1 MSAPPVRPRRRNR
14 SIAPVAN
21 RPGSLFTPESTA
33 PATEVPIKNYQGPQE
48 NIELQ
53 KFAQLILYGISL
65 AAIWGGIIS
74 IAWDDTTTDQDFL
87 VLGFGGIISAIMA
100 IALVEWQRRRG
111 GNEVQSIHGYI
122 IGIGFF
128 FSALGVLYSTRLLIS
143 LAAESGIDFLVD
155 EARPWAEQDWQPAA
169 EAIYLQLA
177 ACILLALGQY
187 WYLRKLK
194 GEITFGLAVNTLT
207 PLAVV
212 MIGFG
217 PWLDW
222 SNQVVS
228 YELGISIISL
238 SALSMWL
245 ALRTN
250 NGIIFS
256 IVAVFSGLVPILY
269 EFAHSPEGIVGGE
282 GGALSLM
289 TFIILV
295 QGALAADD
303 RLRQDLMQWTS
314 IFLVGVVIYAI
325 WLVGY
330 EDLNLVLGPLR
341 AENLGSFEGVLNL
354 QVVLWLTVLI
364 AYFPATLKRRIPYMP
379 IGLAGSL
386 FLFTPESSVI
396 PWIIATAMLPYLVI
410 ISKVTRRWVADW
422 SVIAISAAFL
432 IQSYQNPI
440 ASEYDLF
447 EEVILLAILIIVEY
461 SRRNDR
467 LTDFAI
473 NTAVIGLFLSKAVLF
488 GTSWLIPWAVVFY
501 ILIVAYLQQDEAVK
515 SGEHGKFVTACL
527 GITVAMVLTV
537 ILSALERLEIPM
549 LDDYENVLDGF
560 NVSLAIVA
568 LAVYI
573 IMFKFRES
581 ELDLGY
587 LFKLTQAKSQ
597 SMVPVYD
604 MESQQW
610 INPFDGNSEDIEGY
624 GPLARSSLLGPLAL
638 IMISV
643 SFIDIESLLTDVHWI
658 GIIVLPIA
666 ILLREVL
673 MEDKNNSISRAIAV
687 WATFIIA
694 LPIAIKFLVND
705 YDTDELQIN
714 TLLFDLILL
723 SGPIIVSVLL
733 KRDDMDKAELNES
746 ADDLTLFGL
755 LALGL
760 LDASG
765 GLLFLSMYT
774 LVIYRSILHRR
785 VFLLCVAPFAIFLFV
800 DRFVAAGSHIAPLLD
815 ITVLGMM
822 MDEVN
827 VLGITIF
834 SSVVLSLSMMA
845 VIIKSVLDSKNIVDD
860 TLSQLPFTIPFI
872 WLTIGLFGMLP
883 DVAWL
888 PTAMIVLITIFA
900 WVSGRLESFP
910 LLVISMFA
918 ALAIGFHNDVS
929 DSGPVTD
936 GALWDVIS
944 LSAFYG
950 AVYSLIVNQMAR
962 TGILYRFINE
972 TLMPPVKYDNDI
984 SANYLVLHNNE
995 TSKGLFLE
1003 FSKWATI
1010 TGFLFS
1016 FTVVSGIGPILGA
1029 LYLTYCTIYD
1039 KYRYLFTALPVV
1051 HILTFVNFSI
1061 QNDYSEST
1069 FYQLAGII
1077 LIIEGLLLTYY
1088 SSKAEYG
1095 WKMFDWAEDEEDEF
1109 YTWLDNL
1116 GIVSMGYVV
1125 AGFGLAMQRIEVDEL
1140 AWGLMAIY
1148 LAGVGLQGF
1157 RESTEAPWRR
1167 GFGTFGTIISL
1178 FGLSMEFD
1186 ADQSIFRYITWM
1198 FTGIVAF
1205 GFGILYMNRL
1215 GEISNLYEFEP
1226 QPVASTTV
1234 EVEEEVTEEKELEL
1248 DIDQELDAIDL
1259 DSSE

>member
-1 MSAPPVRPRRRNR
+1 MSQAPIRPRRRNR
-14 SIAPVAN
+14 YIAPVTN
-21 RPGSLFTPESTA
+21 RPGSLLQPQTT
-33 PATEVPIKNYQGPQE
+33 TVPVEQPIQNYTGPQE

-65 AAIWGGIIS
+65 AAIWGGILS
-74 IAWDDTTTDQDFL
+74 IAWDDSTTDQDFA

-111 GNEVQSIHGYI
+111 GSDVQSIHGYI

-143 LAAESGIDFLVD
+143 IAAESGVDLLIDSN
-155 EARPWAEQDWQPAA
+155 RPWMEEDWQPAA
-169 EAIYLQLA
+169 EAIYLQLV
-177 ACILLALGQY
+177 ACILLALAQY

-194 GEITFGLAVNTLT
+194 GEITFGLAINTLT

-238 SALSMWL
+238 SALAMWL

-269 EFAHSPEGIVGGE
+269 EFAHSPEGIIGGE

-289 TFIILV
+289 TFIIFI
-295 QGALAADD
+295 QGGLAADD
-303 RLRQDLMQWTS
+303 RIRQDIMQWTS

-325 WLVGY
+325 WLVQY

-354 QVVLWLTVLI
+354 QVVLWITVLI

-386 FLFTPESSVI
+386 FLFTPEASVI

-422 SVIAISAAFL
+422 SVIAISGAFL
-432 IQSYQNPI
+432 IQSYANPI
-440 ASEYDLF
+440 ATEYDFF
-447 EEVILLAILIIVEY
+447 EELILLAILIIVEY
-461 SRRNDR
+461 SRRNNR
-467 LTDFAI
+467 LSEFAI
-473 NTAVIGLFLSKAVLF
+473 NLSVVGLFLSEAVLF

-501 ILIVAYLQQDEAVK
+501 ILITAYLQQQDAVS
-515 SGEHGKFVTACL
+515 SGQQSKFVTASL
-527 GITVAMVLTV
+527 WITLSMVLTV
-537 ILSALERLEIPM
+537 VLSAFERLEIPL

-568 LAVYI
+568 IIVYI
-573 IMFKFRES
+573 AMFKFRDS

-587 LFKLTQAKSQ
+587 LFKLTQAKGKG
-597 SMVPVYD
+597 MVPVFD
-604 MESQQW
+604 QDTQQW
-610 INPFDGNSEDIEGY
+610 INPFKDISSDIEGY

-643 SFIDIESLLTDVHWI
+643 SLIDIESLVLDVHWI
-658 GIIVLPIA
+658 GVIIIPIA

-673 MEDKNNSISRAIAV
+673 MEDKNSSVSRAIAV

-694 LPIAIKFLVND
+694 LPIALKFLLND
-705 YDTDELQIN
+705 YDTDKLQIN
-714 TLLFDLILL
+714 TLLFDIILL

-733 KRDDMDKAELNES
+733 KKDDMDKSELNET

-765 GLLFLSMYT
+765 GILFLSMYV
-774 LVIYRSILHRR
+774 LVIYRGLIHKR
-785 VFLLCVAPFAIFLFV
+785 VFVLCTAPFALIV
-800 DRFVAAGSHIAPLLD
+800 YGQRFISEGSHIADLLD
-815 ITVLGMM
+815 FTIAGMV
-822 MDEVN
+822 MDDVN
-827 VLGITIF
+827 DIGMIIF
-834 SSVVLSLSMMA
+834 SSTILSLSMLS
-845 VIIKSVLDSKNIVDD
+845 IIVKSVIDSRNVQDD
-860 TLSQLPFTIPFI
+860 TESQLPFTVPFI

-888 PTAMIVLITIFA
+888 PTAMIVIITIFA
-900 WVSGRLESFP
+900 WVSGRLESMP
-910 LLVISMFA
+910 LLIISMFA
-918 ALAIGFHNDVS
+918 ALAIGFNSNVAGGIDS
-929 DSGPVTD
+929 DIE
-936 GALWDVIS
+936 LWDVIS
-944 LSAFYG
+944 QSAFYG
-950 AVYSLIVNQMAR
+950 ALYALIISQMAR
-962 TGILYRFINE
+962 LGILYRYISEIQGQTNVGDYSQPSYLMLINTDE
-972 TLMPPVKYDNDI
+972 SKVMFQNFTKWVTI
-984 SANYLVLHNNE
+984 S
-995 TSKGLFLE
+995 
-1003 FSKWATI
+1003 
-1010 TGFLFS
+1010 GFLFS
-1016 FTVVSGIGPILGA
+1016 FTAVSGYGPIIGA
-1029 LYLTYCTIYD
+1029 AYLTYCTIYD
-1039 KYRYLFTALPVV
+1039 KYKYFFTFLPVV
-1051 HILTFVNFSI
+1051 HILAFINLTI
-1061 QNDYSEST
+1061 QNDHIIDENL
-1069 FYQLAGII
+1069 FFKLAGLI

-1088 SSKAEYG
+1088 SSKAELG
-1095 WKMFDWAEDEEDEF
+1095 WKMFNWDDEDEF
-1109 YTWLDNL
+1109 YSWLDNL
-1116 GIVSMGYVV
+1116 GIVAMGYVV
-1125 AGFGLAMQRIEVDEL
+1125 VGFLLAMEKFNPDSVL
-1140 AWGLMAIY
+1140 WSMLAIY
-1148 LAGVGLQGF
+1148 LGGIGLIGF

-1167 GFGTFGTIISL
+1167 GFGTFGSIISL
-1178 FGLSMEFD
+1178 FGLSMQFD
-1186 ADQSIFRYITWM
+1186 SDQSIFRYITWM
-1198 FTGIVAF
+1198 FIGIVAF

-1215 GEISNLYEFEP
+1215 GEISSLYDMDA
-1226 QPVASTTV
+1226 QAQGAILHDASET
-1234 EVEEEVTEEKELEL
+1234 KSDELEL
-1248 DIDQELDAIDL
+1248 DLDKELAEIEL

>member
-1 MSAPPVRPRRRNR
+1 MSQAPIRPRRRNR
-14 SIAPVAN
+14 YIAPVTN
-21 RPGSLFTPESTA
+21 RPGSLLQPQTT
-33 PATEVPIKNYQGPQE
+33 TVPVEQPIQNYTGPQE

-65 AAIWGGIIS
+65 AAIWGGILS
-74 IAWDDTTTDQDFL
+74 IAWDDSTTDQDFA

-111 GNEVQSIHGYI
+111 GSDVQSIHGYI

-143 LAAESGIDFLVD
+143 IAAESGVDLLIDSN
-155 EARPWAEQDWQPAA
+155 RPWMEEDWQPAA
-169 EAIYLQLA
+169 EAIYLQLV
-177 ACILLALGQY
+177 ACIVLALAQY

-194 GEITFGLAVNTLT
+194 GEITFGLAINTLT

-238 SALSMWL
+238 SALAMWL

-269 EFAHSPEGIVGGE
+269 EFAHSPEGIIGGE

-289 TFIILV
+289 TFIIFI
-295 QGALAADD
+295 QGGLAADD
-303 RLRQDLMQWTS
+303 RIRQDIMQWTS

-325 WLVGY
+325 WLVQY

-354 QVVLWLTVLI
+354 QVVLWITVLI

-386 FLFTPESSVI
+386 FLFTPEASVI

-422 SVIAISAAFL
+422 SVIAISGAFL
-432 IQSYQNPI
+432 IQSYANPI
-440 ASEYDLF
+440 ATEYDFF
-447 EEVILLAILIIVEY
+447 EELILLAILIIVEY
-461 SRRNDR
+461 SRRNNR
-467 LTDFAI
+467 LSEFAI
-473 NTAVIGLFLSKAVLF
+473 NLSVVGLFLSEAVLF

-501 ILIVAYLQQDEAVK
+501 ILITAYLQQQDAVS
-515 SGEHGKFVTACL
+515 SGQQSKFVTASL
-527 GITVAMVLTV
+527 WITLSMVLTV
-537 ILSALERLEIPM
+537 VLSAFERLEIPL

-568 LAVYI
+568 IIVYI
-573 IMFKFRES
+573 AMFKFRDS

-587 LFKLTQAKSQ
+587 LFKLTQAKGKG
-597 SMVPVYD
+597 MVPVFD
-604 MESQQW
+604 QDTQQW
-610 INPFDGNSEDIEGY
+610 INPFNDISSDIEGY

-643 SFIDIESLLTDVHWI
+643 SLIDIESLVLDVHWI
-658 GIIVLPIA
+658 GVIIIPIA

-673 MEDKNNSISRAIAV
+673 MEDKNSSVSRAIAV

-694 LPIAIKFLVND
+694 LPIALKFLLND
-705 YDTDELQIN
+705 YDTDKLQIN
-714 TLLFDLILL
+714 TLLFDIILL

-733 KRDDMDKAELNES
+733 KKDDMDKSELNET

-765 GLLFLSMYT
+765 GILFLSMYM
-774 LVIYRSILHRR
+774 LVIYRGLIHKR
-785 VFLLCVAPFAIFLFV
+785 VFVLCTAPFALIV
-800 DRFVAAGSHIAPLLD
+800 YGQRFISEGSHIADLLD
-815 ITVLGMM
+815 FTIAGMV
-822 MDEVN
+822 MDDVN
-827 VLGITIF
+827 DIGMIIF
-834 SSVVLSLSMMA
+834 SSTILSLSMLS
-845 VIIKSVLDSKNIVDD
+845 IIVKSVIDSRNVQDD
-860 TLSQLPFTIPFI
+860 TESQLPFTVPFI

-888 PTAMIVLITIFA
+888 PTAMIVIITIFA
-900 WVSGRLESFP
+900 WVSGRLESMP
-910 LLVISMFA
+910 LLIISMFA
-918 ALAIGFHNDVS
+918 ALAIGFNSNVAGGIDSDVE
-929 DSGPVTD
+929 
-936 GALWDVIS
+936 LWDVIS
-944 LSAFYG
+944 QSAFYG
-950 AVYSLIVNQMAR
+950 ALYALIISQMAR
-962 TGILYRFINE
+962 LGILYRYISEIQGQTNVGDYSQSSYLMLINTDE
-972 TLMPPVKYDNDI
+972 SKVMFQNFTKWVTI
-984 SANYLVLHNNE
+984 S
-995 TSKGLFLE
+995 
-1003 FSKWATI
+1003 
-1010 TGFLFS
+1010 GFLFS
-1016 FTVVSGIGPILGA
+1016 FTAVSGYGPIIGA
-1029 LYLTYCTIYD
+1029 AYLTYCTIYD
-1039 KYRYLFTALPVV
+1039 KYKYFFTFLPVV
-1051 HILTFVNFSI
+1051 HILAFINLTI
-1061 QNDYSEST
+1061 QNDHIIDENL
-1069 FYQLAGII
+1069 FFKLAGLI

-1088 SSKAEYG
+1088 SSKAELG
-1095 WKMFDWAEDEEDEF
+1095 WKMFNWDDEDEF
-1109 YTWLDNL
+1109 YSWLDNL
-1116 GIVSMGYVV
+1116 GIVAMGYVV
-1125 AGFGLAMQRIEVDEL
+1125 VGFLLAMEKFNPDSVL
-1140 AWGLMAIY
+1140 WSMLAIY
-1148 LAGVGLQGF
+1148 LGGIGLIGF

-1167 GFGTFGTIISL
+1167 GFGTFGSIISL
-1178 FGLSMEFD
+1178 FGLSMQFD

-1198 FTGIVAF
+1198 FIGIVAF

-1215 GEISNLYEFEP
+1215 GEISSLYDMDT
-1226 QPVASTTV
+1226 QAQGAILHDASET
-1234 EVEEEVTEEKELEL
+1234 KSDELEL
-1248 DIDQELDAIDL
+1248 DLDKELAEIEL

>member
-14 SIAPVAN
+14 SMVQVGN
-21 RPGSLFTPESTA
+21 RPGSLFTPESAA
-33 PATEVPIKNYQGPQE
+33 PATETPIVNYQGPQE

-65 AAIWGGIIS
+65 AAIWGGILS
-74 IAWDDTTTDQDFL
+74 IAWDDSTTDQDFL
-87 VLGFGGIISAIMA
+87 VLGFGGIISAVMA

-111 GNEVQSIHGYI
+111 GSEVQSIHGYI

-143 LAAESGIDFLVD
+143 IAAESGIDFLID
-155 EARPWAEQDWQPAA
+155 DARPWSEQDWQPAA
-169 EAIYLQLA
+169 EAIYLQLG
-177 ACILLALGQY
+177 ACVLLALGQY

-228 YELGISIISL
+228 YELGVSIISL

-269 EFAHSPEGIVGGE
+269 EFAHSPDGIVGGE

-330 EDLNLVLGPLR
+330 QDLNLVLGPLR

-386 FLFTPESSVI
+386 FLFTPESSII
-396 PWIIATAMLPYLVI
+396 PWIIATLMLPYLVI

-447 EEVILLAILIIVEY
+447 EEFVLLAILIVVEY

-473 NTAVIGLFLSKAVLF
+473 NTAVLGLFLSKAVLF

-501 ILIVAYLQQDEAVK
+501 ILIVAYLQQEDAVK
-515 SGEHGKFVTACL
+515 SGEHGKFVTASL
-527 GITVAMVLTV
+527 GIALAMVLTV

-549 LDDYENVLDGF
+549 LDDYENILDGF

-573 IMFKFRES
+573 VMFRFRDS

-587 LFKLTQAKSQ
+587 LFKVTQAKSQ
-597 SMVPVYD
+597 SLVPVYD

-610 INPFDGNSEDIEGY
+610 INPFTDKSEDIEGY

-658 GIIVLPIA
+658 GIIILPIA

-673 MEDKNNSISRAIAV
+673 MENKNNSISRAIAV
-687 WATFIIA
+687 WATVIIA
-694 LPIAIKFLVND
+694 LPIAIKFLLND
-705 YDTDELQIN
+705 YETDKLQIN
-714 TLLFDLILL
+714 TLLFDVILL

-733 KRDDMDKAELNES
+733 KRDDMDRAELNEA

-765 GLLFLSMYT
+765 GLLFLSMYI

-785 VFLLCVAPFAIFLFV
+785 VFVLCVAPFSIFLFV

-815 ITVLGMM
+815 ITILGMV

-834 SSVVLSLSMMA
+834 ASSVLSISMIA
-845 VIIKSVLDSKNIVDD
+845 IIIKSVLDSKNIIDD

-918 ALAIGFHNDVS
+918 ALAIGFHNDFS
-929 DSGPVTD
+929 DSGAVTD
-936 GALWDVIS
+936 GELWDVIS

-962 TGILYRFINE
+962 TGLLYRFINE
-972 TLMPPVKYDNDI
+972 SLTSEEDNLETT
-984 SANYLVLHNNE
+984 ANYLVLYNNE
-995 TSKGLFLE
+995 ESKGLFLD

-1016 FTVVSGIGPILGA
+1016 FTVVSGIGPVIGA

-1039 KYRYLFTALPVV
+1039 KYRYLFTAIPVV

-1061 QNDYSEST
+1061 QNDFSEST

-1077 LIIEGLLLTYY
+1077 LIIEGLLLTLY

-1095 WKMFDWAEDEEDEF
+1095 WKMFGWAEDEEDEF

-1125 AGFGLAMQRIEVDEL
+1125 AGFGLAMQKIDTDEL

-1148 LAGVGLQGF
+1148 LAGIGLQGF
-1157 RESTEAPWRR
+1157 RENTEAPWRR

-1215 GEISNLYEFEP
+1215 GEISTLYEIQP
-1226 QPVASTTV
+1226 QPVAATSV
-1234 EVEEEVTEEKELEL
+1234 EVEAIEEEQEEL
-1248 DIDQELDAIDL
+1248 DIDEELDAIDL

>member
-14 SIAPVAN
+14 SMVQVSD
-21 RPGSLFTPESTA
+21 RPGSLFTPESAA
-33 PATEVPIKNYQGPQE
+33 PATETPIVNYQGPQE

-65 AAIWGGIIS
+65 AAIWGGILS
-74 IAWDDTTTDQDFL
+74 IAWDDSTTDQDFL
-87 VLGFGGIISAIMA
+87 VLGFGGIISAVMA

-111 GNEVQSIHGYI
+111 GSEVQSIHGYI

-143 LAAESGIDFLVD
+143 IAAESGIDFLID
-155 EARPWAEQDWQPAA
+155 DARPWSEQDWQPAA
-169 EAIYLQLA
+169 EAIYLQLG

-228 YELGISIISL
+228 YELGVSIISL

-269 EFAHSPEGIVGGE
+269 EFAHSPDGIVGGE

-330 EDLNLVLGPLR
+330 QDLNLVLGPLR

-386 FLFTPESSVI
+386 FLFTPESSII
-396 PWIIATAMLPYLVI
+396 PWIIATLMLPYLVI

-447 EEVILLAILIIVEY
+447 EEFVLLAILIVVEY

-473 NTAVIGLFLSKAVLF
+473 NTAVLGLFLSKAVLF

-501 ILIVAYLQQDEAVK
+501 ILIVAYLQQEDAVK
-515 SGEHGKFVTACL
+515 SGEHGKFVTASL
-527 GITVAMVLTV
+527 GIALAMVLTV

-549 LDDYENVLDGF
+549 LDDYENILDGF

-573 IMFKFRES
+573 VMFRFRDS

-587 LFKLTQAKSQ
+587 LFKVTQAKSQ
-597 SMVPVYD
+597 SLVPVYD

-610 INPFDGNSEDIEGY
+610 INPFTDKSEDIEGY

-658 GIIVLPIA
+658 GIIILPIA

-673 MEDKNNSISRAIAV
+673 MENKNNSISRAIAV
-687 WATFIIA
+687 WATVIIA
-694 LPIAIKFLVND
+694 LPIAIKFLLND
-705 YDTDELQIN
+705 YETDKLQIN
-714 TLLFDLILL
+714 TLLFDVILL

-733 KRDDMDKAELNES
+733 KRDDMDRAELNEA

-765 GLLFLSMYT
+765 GLLFLSMYI

-785 VFLLCVAPFAIFLFV
+785 VFVLCVAPFSIFLFV

-815 ITVLGMM
+815 ITILGMV

-834 SSVVLSLSMMA
+834 ASSVLSISMMA
-845 VIIKSVLDSKNIVDD
+845 IIIKSVLDSKNIIDD

-918 ALAIGFHNDVS
+918 ALAIGFHNDFS
-929 DSGPVTD
+929 DSGAVND
-936 GALWDVIS
+936 GELWDVIS

-962 TGILYRFINE
+962 TGLLYRFINE
-972 TLMPPVKYDNDI
+972 SLTSEEDNLETT
-984 SANYLVLHNNE
+984 ANYLVLYNNE
-995 TSKGLFLE
+995 ESKGLFLD

-1016 FTVVSGIGPILGA
+1016 FTVVSGIGPVIGA

-1039 KYRYLFTALPVV
+1039 KYRYLFTAIPVV

-1061 QNDYSEST
+1061 QNDFSEST

-1077 LIIEGLLLTYY
+1077 LIIEGLLLTLY

-1095 WKMFDWAEDEEDEF
+1095 WKMFGWAEDEEDEF

-1125 AGFGLAMQRIEVDEL
+1125 AGFGLAMQKIDTDEL

-1148 LAGVGLQGF
+1148 LAGIGLQGF
-1157 RESTEAPWRR
+1157 RENTEAPWRR

-1215 GEISNLYEFEP
+1215 GEISTLYEIQP
-1226 QPVASTTV
+1226 QPVATTSV
-1234 EVEEEVTEEKELEL
+1234 EVEEIEEEQAEL
-1248 DIDQELDAIDL
+1248 DIDKELDAIDL

>member
-1 MSAPPVRPRRRNR
+1 MSQAPVRPRRRNR
-14 SIAPVAN
+14 YIAPVTD
-21 RPGSLFTPESTA
+21 RPGSLLQPQTT
-33 PATEVPIKNYQGPQE
+33 TVPVERPIQNYTGPQE

-65 AAIWGGIIS
+65 AAIWGGILS
-74 IAWDDTTTDQDFL
+74 IAWDDSTTDQDFA

-111 GNEVQSIHGYI
+111 GSDVQSIHGYI

-143 LAAESGIDFLVD
+143 LAAESGVDILIDSN
-155 EARPWAEQDWQPAA
+155 RPWMEENWQPAA
-169 EAIYLQLA
+169 EAIYLQLV
-177 ACILLALGQY
+177 ACILLALTQY

-194 GEITFGLAVNTLT
+194 GEITFGLAINTLT

-238 SALSMWL
+238 SALAMWL

-269 EFAHSPEGIVGGE
+269 EFAHSPDGIIGGE

-289 TFIILV
+289 TFIIFI
-295 QGALAADD
+295 QGGLAADD
-303 RLRQDLMQWTS
+303 RIRQDIMQWTS

-325 WLVGY
+325 WLVQY

-354 QVVLWLTVLI
+354 QVVLWITVLI

-386 FLFTPESSVI
+386 FLFTPEASVI

-422 SVIAISAAFL
+422 SVIAISGAFL
-432 IQSYQNPI
+432 IQSYANPI
-440 ASEYDLF
+440 ATEYDFF
-447 EEVILLAILIIVEY
+447 EELILLAILIIVEY
-461 SRRNDR
+461 SRRNNR
-467 LTDFAI
+467 LSEFAI
-473 NTAVIGLFLSKAVLF
+473 NLSVVGLFLSEAVLF

-501 ILIVAYLQQDEAVK
+501 ILITAYLQQQDAVS
-515 SGEHGKFVTACL
+515 SGQQSKFVTASL
-527 GITVAMVLTV
+527 WITLSMVLTV
-537 ILSALERLEIPM
+537 VLSAFERLEIPL

-568 LAVYI
+568 IIVYLA
-573 IMFKFRES
+573 MFKFRDS

-587 LFKLTQAKSQ
+587 LFKLTQAKGKG
-597 SMVPVYD
+597 MVPVFD
-604 MESQQW
+604 QDTQQW
-610 INPFDGNSEDIEGY
+610 INPFKDISSDIEGY

-643 SFIDIESLLTDVHWI
+643 SLIDIESLVLDVHWI
-658 GIIVLPIA
+658 GVIIIPIA

-673 MEDKNNSISRAIAV
+673 MEDKNSSVSRAIAV

-694 LPIAIKFLVND
+694 LPIAIKFLLND
-705 YDTDELQIN
+705 YDTDKLQIN
-714 TLLFDLILL
+714 TLLFDIILL

-733 KRDDMDKAELNES
+733 KKDDMDKSELNET

-765 GLLFLSMYT
+765 GILFLSMYI
-774 LVIYRSILHRR
+774 LVIYRGLIHKR
-785 VFLLCVAPFAIFLFV
+785 VFVLCTAPFALV
-800 DRFVAAGSHIAPLLD
+800 VYGQRFISEGSHIADLLD
-815 ITVLGMM
+815 FTIAGMVM
-822 MDEVN
+822 NDVN
-827 VLGITIF
+827 DIGMIIF
-834 SSVVLSLSMMA
+834 SSTILSLSMLS
-845 VIIKSVLDSKNIVDD
+845 IIVKSVIDSRNVQDD
-860 TLSQLPFTIPFI
+860 TESQLPFTVPFI

-888 PTAMIVLITIFA
+888 PTAMIVIITIFA
-900 WVSGRLESFP
+900 WVSGRLESMP
-910 LLVISMFA
+910 LLIISMFA
-918 ALAIGFHNDVS
+918 ALAIGFNSNVAGGIDSDVE
-929 DSGPVTD
+929 
-936 GALWDVIS
+936 LWDVIS
-944 LSAFYG
+944 QSAFYG
-950 AVYSLIVNQMAR
+950 ALYALIISQMAR
-962 TGILYRFINE
+962 LGILYRYITEIQGQTNVGDYSKS
-972 TLMPPVKYDNDI
+972 TYLMLIDTDESKAMFQNFTKWVTI
-984 SANYLVLHNNE
+984 S
-995 TSKGLFLE
+995 
-1003 FSKWATI
+1003 
-1010 TGFLFS
+1010 GFLFS
-1016 FTVVSGIGPILGA
+1016 FTAVSGYGPIIGA
-1029 LYLTYCTIYD
+1029 AYLTYCTVYD
-1039 KYRYLFTALPVV
+1039 RYKYFFTFLPVV
-1051 HILTFVNFSI
+1051 HILAFINLTI
-1061 QNDYSEST
+1061 QNDHIIDENL
-1069 FYQLAGII
+1069 FFKLAGLI

-1088 SSKAEYG
+1088 SSKAELG
-1095 WKMFDWAEDEEDEF
+1095 WKMFDWDDEDEF
-1109 YTWLDNL
+1109 YSWLDNL
-1116 GIVSMGYVV
+1116 GIVAMGYVV
-1125 AGFGLAMQRIEVDEL
+1125 IGFLLAMEKFNPDSVL
-1140 AWGLMAIY
+1140 WSMLAIY
-1148 LAGVGLQGF
+1148 LGGIGLIGF

-1167 GFGTFGTIISL
+1167 GFGTFGSIISL
-1178 FGLSMEFD
+1178 FGLSMQFD

-1198 FTGIVAF
+1198 FIGIVAF

-1215 GEISNLYEFEP
+1215 GEISSLYDMDAQAQGAMLHDASETKSEEP
-1226 QPVASTTV
+1226 
-1234 EVEEEVTEEKELEL
+1234 ELDLDKELSE
-1248 DIDQELDAIDL
+1248 IEF

>member
-1 MSAPPVRPRRRNR
+1 MSQAPIRPRRRNR
-14 SIAPVAN
+14 YIAPVTN
-21 RPGSLFTPESTA
+21 RPGSLLQPQTT
-33 PATEVPIKNYQGPQE
+33 TVPVEQPIQNYTGPQE

-65 AAIWGGIIS
+65 AAIWGGILS
-74 IAWDDTTTDQDFL
+74 IAWDDSTTDQDFA

-111 GNEVQSIHGYI
+111 GSDVQSIHGYI

-143 LAAESGIDFLVD
+143 IAAESGVDLLIDSN
-155 EARPWAEQDWQPAA
+155 RPWMEEDWQPAA
-169 EAIYLQLA
+169 EAIYLQLV
-177 ACILLALGQY
+177 ACILLALAQY

-194 GEITFGLAVNTLT
+194 GEITFGLAINTLT

-238 SALSMWL
+238 SALAMWL

-269 EFAHSPEGIVGGE
+269 EFAHSPEGIIGGE

-289 TFIILV
+289 TFIIFI
-295 QGALAADD
+295 QGGLAADD
-303 RLRQDLMQWTS
+303 RIRQDIMQWTS

-325 WLVGY
+325 WLVQY

-354 QVVLWLTVLI
+354 QVVLWITVLI

-386 FLFTPESSVI
+386 FLFTPEASVI

-422 SVIAISAAFL
+422 SVIAISGAFL
-432 IQSYQNPI
+432 IQSYANPI
-440 ASEYDLF
+440 ATEYDFF
-447 EEVILLAILIIVEY
+447 EELILLAILIIVEY
-461 SRRNDR
+461 SRRNNR
-467 LTDFAI
+467 LSEFAI
-473 NTAVIGLFLSKAVLF
+473 NLSVVGLFLSEAVLF

-501 ILIVAYLQQDEAVK
+501 ILITAYLQQQDAVS
-515 SGEHGKFVTACL
+515 SGQQSKFVTASL
-527 GITVAMVLTV
+527 WITLSMVLTV
-537 ILSALERLEIPM
+537 VLSAFERLEIPL

-568 LAVYI
+568 IIVYI
-573 IMFKFRES
+573 AMFKFRDS

-587 LFKLTQAKSQ
+587 LFKLTQAKGKG
-597 SMVPVYD
+597 MVPVFD
-604 MESQQW
+604 QDTQQW
-610 INPFDGNSEDIEGY
+610 INPFNDISSDIEGY

-643 SFIDIESLLTDVHWI
+643 SLIDIESLVLDVHWI
-658 GIIVLPIA
+658 GVIIIPIA

-673 MEDKNNSISRAIAV
+673 MEDKNSSVSRAIAV

-694 LPIAIKFLVND
+694 LPIALKFLLND
-705 YDTDELQIN
+705 YDTDKLQIN
-714 TLLFDLILL
+714 TLLFDIILL

-733 KRDDMDKAELNES
+733 KKDDMDKSELNET

-765 GLLFLSMYT
+765 GILFLSMYM
-774 LVIYRSILHRR
+774 LVIYRGLIHKR
-785 VFLLCVAPFAIFLFV
+785 VFVLCTAPFALIV
-800 DRFVAAGSHIAPLLD
+800 YGQRFISEGSHIADLLD
-815 ITVLGMM
+815 FTIAGMV
-822 MDEVN
+822 MDDVN
-827 VLGITIF
+827 DIGMIIF
-834 SSVVLSLSMMA
+834 SSTILSLSMLS
-845 VIIKSVLDSKNIVDD
+845 IIVKSVIDSRNVQDD
-860 TLSQLPFTIPFI
+860 TESQLPFTVPFI

-888 PTAMIVLITIFA
+888 PTAMIVIITIFA
-900 WVSGRLESFP
+900 WVSGRLESMP
-910 LLVISMFA
+910 LLIISMFA
-918 ALAIGFHNDVS
+918 ALAIGFNSNVAGGIDSDVE
-929 DSGPVTD
+929 
-936 GALWDVIS
+936 LWDVIS
-944 LSAFYG
+944 QSAFYG
-950 AVYSLIVNQMAR
+950 ALYALIISQMAR
-962 TGILYRFINE
+962 LGILYRYISEIQGQTNVGDYSQSSYLMLINTDE
-972 TLMPPVKYDNDI
+972 SKVMFQNFTKWVTI
-984 SANYLVLHNNE
+984 S
-995 TSKGLFLE
+995 
-1003 FSKWATI
+1003 
-1010 TGFLFS
+1010 GFLFS
-1016 FTVVSGIGPILGA
+1016 FTAVSGYGPIIGA
-1029 LYLTYCTIYD
+1029 AYLTYCTIYD
-1039 KYRYLFTALPVV
+1039 KYKYFFTFLPVV
-1051 HILTFVNFSI
+1051 HILAFINLTI
-1061 QNDYSEST
+1061 QNDHIIDENL
-1069 FYQLAGII
+1069 FFKLAGLI

-1088 SSKAEYG
+1088 SSKAELG
-1095 WKMFDWAEDEEDEF
+1095 WKMFNWDDEDEF
-1109 YTWLDNL
+1109 YSWLDNL
-1116 GIVSMGYVV
+1116 GIVAMGYVV
-1125 AGFGLAMQRIEVDEL
+1125 VGFLLAMEKFNPDSVL
-1140 AWGLMAIY
+1140 WSMLAIY
-1148 LAGVGLQGF
+1148 LGGIGLIGF

-1167 GFGTFGTIISL
+1167 GFGTFGSIISL
-1178 FGLSMEFD
+1178 FGLSMQFD

-1198 FTGIVAF
+1198 FIGIVAF

-1215 GEISNLYEFEP
+1215 GEISSLYDMDT
-1226 QPVASTTV
+1226 QAQGAIIHDASET
-1234 EVEEEVTEEKELEL
+1234 KSDELEL
-1248 DIDQELDAIDL
+1248 DLDKELAEIEL

>member
-14 SIAPVAN
+14 SMVQVAD
-21 RPGSLFTPESTA
+21 RPGSLFTPESAA
-33 PATEVPIKNYQGPQE
+33 PATETPIVNYQGPQE

-65 AAIWGGIIS
+65 AAIWGGILS
-74 IAWDDTTTDQDFL
+74 IAWDDSTTDQDFL
-87 VLGFGGIISAIMA
+87 VLGFGGIISAVMA

-111 GNEVQSIHGYI
+111 GSEVQSIHGYI

-143 LAAESGIDFLVD
+143 IAAESGIDFLID
-155 EARPWAEQDWQPAA
+155 DARPWSEQDWQPAA
-169 EAIYLQLA
+169 EAIYLQLG

-228 YELGISIISL
+228 YELGVSIISL

-269 EFAHSPEGIVGGE
+269 EFAHSPDGIVGGE

-330 EDLNLVLGPLR
+330 QDLNLVLGPLR

-386 FLFTPESSVI
+386 FLFTPESSII
-396 PWIIATAMLPYLVI
+396 PWIIATLMLPYLVI

-447 EEVILLAILIIVEY
+447 EEFVLLAILIVVEY

-473 NTAVIGLFLSKAVLF
+473 NTAVLGLFLSKAVLF

-501 ILIVAYLQQDEAVK
+501 ILIVAYLQQEDAVK
-515 SGEHGKFVTACL
+515 SGEHGKFVTASL
-527 GITVAMVLTV
+527 GIALAMVLTV

-549 LDDYENVLDGF
+549 LDDYENILDGF

-573 IMFKFRES
+573 VMFRFRDS

-587 LFKLTQAKSQ
+587 LFKVTQAKSQ
-597 SMVPVYD
+597 SLVPVYD

-610 INPFDGNSEDIEGY
+610 INPFTDKSEDIEGY

-658 GIIVLPIA
+658 GIIILPIA

-673 MEDKNNSISRAIAV
+673 MENKNNSISRAIAV
-687 WATFIIA
+687 WATVIIA
-694 LPIAIKFLVND
+694 LPIAIKFLLND
-705 YDTDELQIN
+705 YETDKLQIN
-714 TLLFDLILL
+714 TLLFDVILL

-733 KRDDMDKAELNES
+733 KRDDMDRAELNEA

-765 GLLFLSMYT
+765 GLLFLSMYI

-785 VFLLCVAPFAIFLFV
+785 VFVLCVAPFSIFLFV

-815 ITVLGMM
+815 ITILGMV

-834 SSVVLSLSMMA
+834 ASSVLSISMMA
-845 VIIKSVLDSKNIVDD
+845 IIIKSVLDSKNIIDD

-918 ALAIGFHNDVS
+918 ALAIGFHNDFS
-929 DSGPVTD
+929 DSGAVND
-936 GALWDVIS
+936 GELWDVIS

-962 TGILYRFINE
+962 TGLLYRFINE
-972 TLMPPVKYDNDI
+972 SLTSEEDNLETT
-984 SANYLVLHNNE
+984 ANYLVLYNNE
-995 TSKGLFLE
+995 ESKGLFLD

-1016 FTVVSGIGPILGA
+1016 FTVVSGIGPVIGA

-1039 KYRYLFTALPVV
+1039 KYRYLFTAIPVV

-1061 QNDYSEST
+1061 QNDFSEST

-1077 LIIEGLLLTYY
+1077 LIIEGLLLTLY

-1095 WKMFDWAEDEEDEF
+1095 WKMFGWAEDEEDEF

-1125 AGFGLAMQRIEVDEL
+1125 AGFGLAMQKIDTDEL

-1148 LAGVGLQGF
+1148 LAGIGLQGF
-1157 RESTEAPWRR
+1157 RENTEAPWRR

-1215 GEISNLYEFEP
+1215 GEISTLYEIQP
-1226 QPVASTTV
+1226 QPVATTSV
-1234 EVEEEVTEEKELEL
+1234 EVEEIEEEQAEL
-1248 DIDQELDAIDL
+1248 DIDKELDAIDL

>member
-14 SIAPVAN
+14 SMVQVAD
-21 RPGSLFTPESTA
+21 RPGSLFTPENAA
-33 PATEVPIKNYQGPQE
+33 PATETPIVNFQGLQE
-48 NIELQ
+48 NVELQ

-65 AAIWGGIIS
+65 AAIWGGILS
-74 IAWDDTTTDQDFL
+74 IAWDDSTTDQDFL
-87 VLGFGGIISAIMA
+87 VLGFGGIISAVMA

-111 GNEVQSIHGYI
+111 GSEVQSIHGYI

-143 LAAESGIDFLVD
+143 LAAEGGIDFLID
-155 EARPWAEQDWQPAA
+155 DTRPWAEQDWQPAA
-169 EAIYLQLA
+169 AAIYLQLG

-228 YELGISIISL
+228 YELGVSIISL

-269 EFAHSPEGIVGGE
+269 EFAHSPDGIVGGE

-314 IFLVGVVIYAI
+314 VFLVGVVIYAI

-330 EDLNLVLGPLR
+330 QDLNLVLGPLR

-386 FLFTPESSVI
+386 FLFTPESSII
-396 PWIIATAMLPYLVI
+396 PWIIATLMLPYLVI

-447 EEVILLAILIIVEY
+447 EELVLLAILIVVEY

-473 NTAVIGLFLSKAVLF
+473 NTAVLGLFLSKAVLF

-501 ILIVAYLQQDEAVK
+501 ILIVAYLQQEDAVK
-515 SGEHGKFVTACL
+515 SGEHGKFVTASL
-527 GITVAMVLTV
+527 GIALAMVLTV
-537 ILSALERLEIPM
+537 VLSALERLEIPM
-549 LDDYENVLDGF
+549 LDDYENILDGF

-573 IMFKFRES
+573 VMFRFRDS

-587 LFKLTQAKSQ
+587 LFKVTQAKSQ
-597 SMVPVYD
+597 SLVPVYD

-610 INPFDGNSEDIEGY
+610 INPFTDKSEDIEGY

-643 SFIDIESLLTDVHWI
+643 SFIDIESLLTDVHWV
-658 GIIVLPIA
+658 GIIILPIA
-666 ILLREVL
+666 ILLREIL
-673 MEDKNNSISRAIAV
+673 MENKNNSISRAIAV
-687 WATFIIA
+687 WATVIIA
-694 LPIAIKFLVND
+694 LPIAIKFLLND
-705 YDTDELQIN
+705 YDTDKLQIN
-714 TLLFDLILL
+714 TLLFDVILL

-733 KRDDMDKAELNES
+733 KRDDMDREELNES

-765 GLLFLSMYT
+765 GLLFLSMYI
-774 LVIYRSILHRR
+774 LVIYRSMLHRR
-785 VFLLCVAPFAIFLFV
+785 VFVLCVAPFAIFLFV

-815 ITVLGMM
+815 ITILGMV

-834 SSVVLSLSMMA
+834 ASSVLSISMMA
-845 VIIKSVLDSKNIVDD
+845 IIIKSVLDSKNIIDD

-918 ALAIGFHNDVS
+918 ALAIGFHNDFS
-929 DSGPVTD
+929 DTGAVTD
-936 GALWDVIS
+936 GELWDVIS

-962 TGILYRFINE
+962 TGLLYRFINE
-972 TLMPPVKYDNDI
+972 TLTSEEDNSDTV
-984 SANYLVLHNNE
+984 ANYLVLYNNE
-995 TSKGLFLE
+995 ESKGLFLD
-1003 FSKWATI
+1003 FTKWATI

-1016 FTVVSGIGPILGA
+1016 FTVVSGIGPVIGA

-1039 KYRYLFTALPVV
+1039 KYRYLFTAIPVV

-1077 LIIEGLLLTYY
+1077 LIIEGLLLTLY

-1095 WKMFDWAEDEEDEF
+1095 WKMFGWAEDEEDEF

-1125 AGFGLAMQRIEVDEL
+1125 AGFGLAMQKIDTDEL

-1148 LAGVGLQGF
+1148 LAGIGLQGF
-1157 RESTEAPWRR
+1157 RENTEAPWRR

-1215 GEISNLYEFEP
+1215 GEISTLYEIQP
-1226 QPVASTTV
+1226 QPVAATSV
-1234 EVEEEVTEEKELEL
+1234 EVEEIEEEQAEL
-1248 DIDQELDAIDL
+1248 DIDKELDAIDL

>member
-1 MSAPPVRPRRRNR
+1 MSQAPVRPRRRNR
-14 SIAPVAN
+14 YIAPVTN
-21 RPGSLFTPESTA
+21 RPGSLLQPQTT
-33 PATEVPIKNYQGPQE
+33 TVPVEQPMQNYTGPQE

-65 AAIWGGIIS
+65 AAIWGGILS
-74 IAWDDTTTDQDFL
+74 IAWDDSTTDQDFA

-111 GNEVQSIHGYI
+111 GSDVQSIHGYI

-143 LAAESGIDFLVD
+143 IAAESGVDLLIDSN
-155 EARPWAEQDWQPAA
+155 RPWMEEDWQPAA
-169 EAIYLQLA
+169 EAIYLQLV
-177 ACILLALGQY
+177 ACILLALAQY

-194 GEITFGLAVNTLT
+194 GEITFGLAINTLT

-238 SALSMWL
+238 SALAMWL

-269 EFAHSPEGIVGGE
+269 EFAHSPEGIIGGE

-289 TFIILV
+289 TFIIFI
-295 QGALAADD
+295 QGGLAADD
-303 RLRQDLMQWTS
+303 RIRQDIMQWTS

-325 WLVGY
+325 WLVQY

-354 QVVLWLTVLI
+354 QVVLWITVLI

-386 FLFTPESSVI
+386 FLFTPEASVI

-422 SVIAISAAFL
+422 SVIAISGAFL
-432 IQSYQNPI
+432 IQSYANPI
-440 ASEYDLF
+440 ATEYDFF
-447 EEVILLAILIIVEY
+447 EELILLAILIIVEY
-461 SRRNDR
+461 SRRNNR
-467 LTDFAI
+467 LSEFAI
-473 NTAVIGLFLSKAVLF
+473 NLSVVGLFLSEAVLF

-501 ILIVAYLQQDEAVK
+501 ILITAYLQQQDAVS
-515 SGEHGKFVTACL
+515 SGQQSKFVTASL
-527 GITVAMVLTV
+527 WITLSMVLTV
-537 ILSALERLEIPM
+537 VLSAFERLEIPL

-568 LAVYI
+568 IIVYLA
-573 IMFKFRES
+573 MFKFRDS

-587 LFKLTQAKSQ
+587 LFKLTQAKGKG
-597 SMVPVYD
+597 MVPVFD
-604 MESQQW
+604 QDTQQW
-610 INPFDGNSEDIEGY
+610 INPFKDISSDIEGY

-643 SFIDIESLLTDVHWI
+643 SLIDIESLVLDVHWI
-658 GIIVLPIA
+658 GVIIIPIA

-673 MEDKNNSISRAIAV
+673 MEDKNSSVSRAIAV

-694 LPIAIKFLVND
+694 LPIALKFLLND
-705 YDTDELQIN
+705 YDTDKLQIN
-714 TLLFDLILL
+714 TLLFDIILL

-733 KRDDMDKAELNES
+733 KKDDMDKSELNET

-765 GLLFLSMYT
+765 GILFLSMYM
-774 LVIYRSILHRR
+774 LVIYRGLIHKR
-785 VFLLCVAPFAIFLFV
+785 VFVLCTAPFALIV
-800 DRFVAAGSHIAPLLD
+800 YGQRFIAEGSHIADLLD
-815 ITVLGMM
+815 FTIAGMV
-822 MDEVN
+822 MDDVN
-827 VLGITIF
+827 DIGMIIF
-834 SSVVLSLSMMA
+834 SSTILSLSMLS
-845 VIIKSVLDSKNIVDD
+845 IIVKSVIDSRNVQDD
-860 TLSQLPFTIPFI
+860 TESQLPFTVPFI

-888 PTAMIVLITIFA
+888 PTAMIVIITIFA
-900 WVSGRLESFP
+900 WVSGRLESMP
-910 LLVISMFA
+910 LLIISMFA
-918 ALAIGFHNDVS
+918 ALAIGFNSNVAGGVDSDVE
-929 DSGPVTD
+929 
-936 GALWDVIS
+936 LWDVIS
-944 LSAFYG
+944 QSALYG
-950 AVYSLIVNQMAR
+950 ALFALIISQMAR
-962 TGILYRFINE
+962 LGILYRYISEIQGQTNVGDYSKSTYLMLINTDE
-972 TLMPPVKYDNDI
+972 SKVMFQNFTKWVTI
-984 SANYLVLHNNE
+984 S
-995 TSKGLFLE
+995 
-1003 FSKWATI
+1003 
-1010 TGFLFS
+1010 GFLFS
-1016 FTVVSGIGPILGA
+1016 FTAVSGYGPIIGA
-1029 LYLTYCTIYD
+1029 AYLTYCTIYD
-1039 KYRYLFTALPVV
+1039 KYKYFFTFLPVV
-1051 HILTFVNFSI
+1051 HILAFINLTI
-1061 QNDYSEST
+1061 QNDHIIDENL
-1069 FYQLAGII
+1069 FFKLAGLI

-1088 SSKAEYG
+1088 SSKAELG
-1095 WKMFDWAEDEEDEF
+1095 WKMFNWDDEDEF
-1109 YTWLDNL
+1109 YSWLDNL
-1116 GIVSMGYVV
+1116 GIVAMGYVV
-1125 AGFGLAMQRIEVDEL
+1125 IGFLLSMEKFNPDSVL
-1140 AWGLMAIY
+1140 WSMLAIY
-1148 LAGVGLQGF
+1148 LGGIGLIGF

-1167 GFGTFGTIISL
+1167 GFGTFGSIISL
-1178 FGLSMEFD
+1178 FGLSMQFD
-1186 ADQSIFRYITWM
+1186 SDQSIFRYITWM
-1198 FTGIVAF
+1198 FIGIVAF

-1215 GEISNLYEFEP
+1215 GEISSLYDMDA
-1226 QPVASTTV
+1226 QAQGAILHDASET
-1234 EVEEEVTEEKELEL
+1234 KSDELEL
-1248 DIDQELDAIDL
+1248 DLDKELAEIEL

>member
-14 SIAPVAN
+14 SMVQVAD
-21 RPGSLFTPESTA
+21 RPGSLFTPESAA
-33 PATEVPIKNYQGPQE
+33 PATETPIVNYQGPQE

-65 AAIWGGIIS
+65 AAIWGGILS
-74 IAWDDTTTDQDFL
+74 IAWDDSTTDQDFL
-87 VLGFGGIISAIMA
+87 VLGFGGIISAVMA

-111 GNEVQSIHGYI
+111 GSEVQSIHGYI

-143 LAAESGIDFLVD
+143 LAAESGIDFLID
-155 EARPWAEQDWQPAA
+155 DARPWSEQDWQPAA
-169 EAIYLQLA
+169 EAIYLQLG

-228 YELGISIISL
+228 YELGVSIISL

-269 EFAHSPEGIVGGE
+269 EFAHSPDGIVGGE

-330 EDLNLVLGPLR
+330 QDLNLVLGPLR

-386 FLFTPESSVI
+386 FLFTPESSII
-396 PWIIATAMLPYLVI
+396 PWIIATLMLPYLVI

-440 ASEYDLF
+440 ASEYDFF
-447 EEVILLAILIIVEY
+447 EELVLLAILIVVEY

-473 NTAVIGLFLSKAVLF
+473 NTAVLGLFLSKAVLF

-501 ILIVAYLQQDEAVK
+501 ILIVAYLQQEDAVK
-515 SGEHGKFVTACL
+515 SGEHGKFVTASL
-527 GITVAMVLTV
+527 GIALAMVLTV

-549 LDDYENVLDGF
+549 LDDYENILDGF

-573 IMFKFRES
+573 VMFRFRDS

-587 LFKLTQAKSQ
+587 LFKVTQAKSQ
-597 SMVPVYD
+597 SLVPVYD

-610 INPFDGNSEDIEGY
+610 INPFTDKSEDIEGY

-643 SFIDIESLLTDVHWI
+643 SFIDIESLLIDVHWI
-658 GIIVLPIA
+658 AIIILPIA

-673 MEDKNNSISRAIAV
+673 MESKNNSISRAIAV
-687 WATFIIA
+687 WATVIIA
-694 LPIAIKFLVND
+694 LPISIKFLLND

-714 TLLFDLILL
+714 TLLFDLVLL

-733 KRDDMDKAELNES
+733 RRDDMDRAELNES

-765 GLLFLSMYT
+765 GLLFLSMYI
-774 LVIYRSILHRR
+774 LVIYRSMLHRR
-785 VFLLCVAPFAIFLFV
+785 VFVLCVAPFSIFLFM
-800 DRFVAAGSHIAPLLD
+800 DRFVAAGSHFAPLLD
-815 ITVLGMM
+815 ITVLGMGM
-822 MDEVN
+822 EEVN

-834 SSVVLSLSMMA
+834 ASSVLSISMMA
-845 VIIKSVLDSKNIVDD
+845 VIIKSVLDSKNIIDD

-918 ALAIGFHNDVS
+918 ALAIGFHNDFS
-929 DSGPVTD
+929 DSGAVND
-936 GALWDVIS
+936 AELWDVIS

-950 AVYSLIVNQMAR
+950 AVYSLVVNQMAR
-962 TGILYRFINE
+962 TGLLYRFINE
-972 TLMPPVKYDNDI
+972 SLSSKEDDLDTT
-984 SANYLVLHNNE
+984 ANYLVLYNNE
-995 TSKGLFLE
+995 ESKGLFLD
-1003 FSKWATI
+1003 FTKWATI

-1016 FTVVSGIGPILGA
+1016 FTVVSGIGPVIGA

-1039 KYRYLFTALPVV
+1039 KYRYLFTAIPVV

-1061 QNDYSEST
+1061 QNDFSEST

-1077 LIIEGLLLTYY
+1077 LIIEGLLLTLY

-1095 WKMFDWAEDEEDEF
+1095 WKMFGWAEDEEDEF

-1125 AGFGLAMQRIEVDEL
+1125 AGFGLAMQKIDTDEL

-1157 RESTEAPWRR
+1157 RENTEAPWRR

-1186 ADQSIFRYITWM
+1186 ADESIFRYITWM

-1215 GEISNLYEFEP
+1215 GEISTLYEIQPE
-1226 QPVASTTV
+1226 PVAATSV
-1234 EVEEEVTEEKELEL
+1234 EVQETEEEQAEL
-1248 DIDQELDAIDL
+1248 DIDKELDAIDL

>member
-14 SIAPVAN
+14 SMVQVTN
-21 RPGSLFTPESTA
+21 RPGSLFTPENAA
-33 PATEVPIKNYQGPQE
+33 PATETPIVNYQGPQE
-48 NIELQ
+48 NVELQ

-65 AAIWGGIIS
+65 AAIWGGILS
-74 IAWDDTTTDQDFL
+74 IAWDDSTTDQDFL
-87 VLGFGGIISAIMA
+87 VLGFGGIISAVMA

-111 GNEVQSIHGYI
+111 GSEVQSIHGYI

-143 LAAESGIDFLVD
+143 IAAENGLEFLIDD
-155 EARPWAEQDWQPAA
+155 ARPWAEQDWQPAA
-169 EAIYLQLA
+169 EAIYLQLV
-177 ACILLALGQY
+177 ACVLLALGQY

-238 SALSMWL
+238 SALAMWL

-289 TFIILV
+289 TFIILI

-354 QVVLWLTVLI
+354 QVILWLTVLI

-422 SVIAISAAFL
+422 SVIAISGAFL
-432 IQSYQNPI
+432 IQSYHNPI

-447 EEVILLAILIIVEY
+447 EELILLAILIIVEY
-461 SRRNDR
+461 SRRNDK

-473 NTAVIGLFLSKAVLF
+473 NTAVLGLFLSKAVLF

-501 ILIVAYLQQDEAVK
+501 ILIVAYLQQEDAVK
-515 SGEHGKFVTACL
+515 SGEQGKFVTASL
-527 GITVAMVLTV
+527 GITLAMALTV
-537 ILSALERLEIPM
+537 ILSMLERLEIPM
-549 LDDYENVLDGF
+549 LDNYENVLDGF

-568 LAVYI
+568 ISVYI

-587 LFKLTQAKSQ
+587 LFNLTQAKSQ
-597 SMVPVYD
+597 SLVPVYD
-604 MESQQW
+604 MESKQW
-610 INPFDGNSEDIEGY
+610 INPFTETSEDIKGY

-658 GIIVLPIA
+658 GIIIIPIA

-673 MEDKNNSISRAIAV
+673 MEDKNDSVSRAIAV

-694 LPIAIKFLVND
+694 LPIAIKFLLND
-705 YDTDELQIN
+705 YDTDKLQIN
-714 TLLFDLILL
+714 TLLFDVILL

-733 KRDDMDKAELNES
+733 KRKDMDKAELKES

-765 GLLFLSMYT
+765 GLLFLSMYV

-785 VFLLCVAPFAIFLFV
+785 VFVLCVAPFAMFLFT
-800 DRFVAAGSHIAPLLD
+800 DRFVSAGSHIAPLLD
-815 ITVLGMM
+815 VTVLGMM
-822 MDEVN
+822 MDNVN

-834 SSVVLSLSMMA
+834 GSLVLSISMVA
-845 VIIKSVLDSKNIVDD
+845 VIIKSVIDSKNIIDD

-910 LLVISMFA
+910 LLLLSMFA
-918 ALAIGFHNDVS
+918 ALAIGFHSDYS
-929 DSGPVTD
+929 DSGAVRD
-936 GALWDVIS
+936 GELWNVIS

-950 AVYSLIVNQMAR
+950 AIYAMALNQMAR

-972 TLMPPVKYDNDI
+972 TVMPPKEYEDNM
-984 SANYLVLHNNE
+984 SAYYLVLHNNE
-995 TSKGLFLE
+995 DSKELF
-1003 FSKWATI
+1003 FDFTKWVTI

-1016 FTVVSGIGPILGA
+1016 FTVVSGIGPVFGA

-1039 KYRYLFTALPVV
+1039 KYRYLFTFLPVV

-1061 QNDYSEST
+1061 QNDYSQST

-1077 LIIEGLLLTYY
+1077 LIIEGLLLTLY

-1095 WKMFDWAEDEEDEF
+1095 WKMFDWNENEEDEF
-1109 YTWLDNL
+1109 YMWLDNV

-1125 AGFGLAMQRIEVDEL
+1125 AGFGLAMQKIEVDEL

-1157 RESTEAPWRR
+1157 RENTEAPWRR

-1186 ADQSIFRYITWM
+1186 ADQSIFRNITWM

-1215 GEISNLYEFEP
+1215 GEISTLYEMQP
-1226 QPVASTTV
+1226 QQDVSPAEAVEE
-1234 EVEEEVTEEKELEL
+1234 EVEEEIVPEL
-1248 DIDQELDAIDL
+1248 DIEKDLESIDL

>member
-14 SIAPVAN
+14 SMVQVSD
-21 RPGSLFTPESTA
+21 RPGSLFTPESAA
-33 PATEVPIKNYQGPQE
+33 PATETPIVNYQGPQE

-74 IAWDDTTTDQDFL
+74 IAWDDSTTDQDFL
-87 VLGFGGIISAIMA
+87 VLGFGGIISAVMA

-111 GNEVQSIHGYI
+111 GSEVQSIHGYI

-143 LAAESGIDFLVD
+143 IAAESGIDFLID
-155 EARPWAEQDWQPAA
+155 DARPWSEQDWQPAA
-169 EAIYLQLA
+169 EAIYLQLG

-228 YELGISIISL
+228 YELGVSIISL

-269 EFAHSPEGIVGGE
+269 EFAHSPDGIVGGE

-330 EDLNLVLGPLR
+330 QDLNLVLGPLR

-386 FLFTPESSVI
+386 FLFTPESSII
-396 PWIIATAMLPYLVI
+396 PWIIATLMLPYLVI

-447 EEVILLAILIIVEY
+447 EEFVLLAILIVVEY

-473 NTAVIGLFLSKAVLF
+473 NTAVLGLFLSKAVLF

-501 ILIVAYLQQDEAVK
+501 ILIVAYLQQEDAVK
-515 SGEHGKFVTACL
+515 SGEHGKFVTASL
-527 GITVAMVLTV
+527 GIALAMVLTV

-549 LDDYENVLDGF
+549 LDDYENILDGF

-573 IMFKFRES
+573 VMFRFRDS

-587 LFKLTQAKSQ
+587 LFKVTQAKSQ
-597 SMVPVYD
+597 SLVPVYD

-610 INPFDGNSEDIEGY
+610 INPFTDKSEDIEGY

-658 GIIVLPIA
+658 GIIILPIA

-673 MEDKNNSISRAIAV
+673 MENKNNSISRAIAV
-687 WATFIIA
+687 WATVIIA
-694 LPIAIKFLVND
+694 LPIAIKFLLND
-705 YDTDELQIN
+705 YETDKLQIN
-714 TLLFDLILL
+714 TLLFDVILL

-733 KRDDMDKAELNES
+733 KRDDMDRAELNEA

-765 GLLFLSMYT
+765 GLLFLSMYI

-785 VFLLCVAPFAIFLFV
+785 VFVLCVAPFSIFLFV

-815 ITVLGMM
+815 ITILGMV

-834 SSVVLSLSMMA
+834 ASSVLSISMMA
-845 VIIKSVLDSKNIVDD
+845 IIIKSVLDSKNIIDD

-918 ALAIGFHNDVS
+918 ALAIGFHNDFS
-929 DSGPVTD
+929 DSGAVND
-936 GALWDVIS
+936 GELWDVIS

-962 TGILYRFINE
+962 TGLLYRFINE
-972 TLMPPVKYDNDI
+972 SLTSEEDNLETT
-984 SANYLVLHNNE
+984 ANYLVLYNNE
-995 TSKGLFLE
+995 ESKGLFLD

-1016 FTVVSGIGPILGA
+1016 FTVVSGIGPVIGA

-1039 KYRYLFTALPVV
+1039 KYRYLFTAIPVV

-1061 QNDYSEST
+1061 QNDFSEST

-1077 LIIEGLLLTYY
+1077 LIIEGLLLTLY

-1095 WKMFDWAEDEEDEF
+1095 WKMFGWAEDEEDEF
-1109 YTWLDNL
+1109 FTWLDNL

-1125 AGFGLAMQRIEVDEL
+1125 AGFSLAMQKIDTDEL

-1157 RESTEAPWRR
+1157 RENTEAPWRR

-1215 GEISNLYEFEP
+1215 GEISTLYEIQP
-1226 QPVASTTV
+1226 QPVATTSV
-1234 EVEEEVTEEKELEL
+1234 EVEEIEEEQAEL
-1248 DIDQELDAIDL
+1248 DIDKELDAIDL

>member
-1 MSAPPVRPRRRNR
+1 MSQAPVRPRRRNR
-14 SIAPVAN
+14 YIAPVTD
-21 RPGSLFTPESTA
+21 RPGSLLQPQTT
-33 PATEVPIKNYQGPQE
+33 TVPVERPIQNYTGPQE

-65 AAIWGGIIS
+65 AAIWGGILS
-74 IAWDDTTTDQDFL
+74 IAWDDSTTDQDFA

-111 GNEVQSIHGYI
+111 GSDVQSIHGYI

-143 LAAESGIDFLVD
+143 LAAESGVDILIDSN
-155 EARPWAEQDWQPAA
+155 RPWMEEDWQPAA
-169 EAIYLQLA
+169 EAIYLQLV
-177 ACILLALGQY
+177 ACILLALTQY

-194 GEITFGLAVNTLT
+194 GEITFGLAINTLT

-238 SALSMWL
+238 SALAMWL

-269 EFAHSPEGIVGGE
+269 EFAHSPDGIIGGE

-289 TFIILV
+289 TFIIFI
-295 QGALAADD
+295 QGGLAADD
-303 RLRQDLMQWTS
+303 RIRQDIMQWTS

-325 WLVGY
+325 WLVQY

-354 QVVLWLTVLI
+354 QVVLWITVLI

-386 FLFTPESSVI
+386 FLFTPEASVI

-422 SVIAISAAFL
+422 SVIAISGAFL
-432 IQSYQNPI
+432 IQSYANPI
-440 ASEYDLF
+440 ATEYDFF
-447 EEVILLAILIIVEY
+447 EELILLAILIIVEY
-461 SRRNDR
+461 SRRNNR
-467 LTDFAI
+467 LSEFAI
-473 NTAVIGLFLSKAVLF
+473 NLSVVGLFLSEAVLF

-501 ILIVAYLQQDEAVK
+501 ILITAYLQQQDAVS
-515 SGEHGKFVTACL
+515 SGQQSKFVTASL
-527 GITVAMVLTV
+527 WITLSMILTV
-537 ILSALERLEIPM
+537 VLSAFERLEIPL

-568 LAVYI
+568 IIVYLA
-573 IMFKFRES
+573 MFKFRDS

-587 LFKLTQAKSQ
+587 LFKLTQAKGKG
-597 SMVPVYD
+597 MVPVFD
-604 MESQQW
+604 QDTQQW
-610 INPFDGNSEDIEGY
+610 INPFKDISSDIEGY

-643 SFIDIESLLTDVHWI
+643 SLIDIESLVLDVHWI
-658 GIIVLPIA
+658 GVIIIPIA

-673 MEDKNNSISRAIAV
+673 MEDKNSSVSRAIAV

-694 LPIAIKFLVND
+694 LPIAIKFLLND
-705 YDTDELQIN
+705 YDTDKLQIN
-714 TLLFDLILL
+714 TLLFDIILL
-723 SGPIIVSVLL
+723 SGPIIVSALL
-733 KRDDMDKAELNES
+733 KKDDMDKSELNET

-765 GLLFLSMYT
+765 GILFLSMYI
-774 LVIYRSILHRR
+774 LVIYRGLIHKR
-785 VFLLCVAPFAIFLFV
+785 VFVLCTAPFALVIYGQ
-800 DRFVAAGSHIAPLLD
+800 RFISEGSHIADLLD
-815 ITVLGMM
+815 FTIAGMVM
-822 MDEVN
+822 NDVN
-827 VLGITIF
+827 DIGMIIF
-834 SSVVLSLSMMA
+834 SSTILSLSMLS
-845 VIIKSVLDSKNIVDD
+845 IIVKSVIDSRNVQDD
-860 TLSQLPFTIPFI
+860 TESQLPFTVPFI

-888 PTAMIVLITIFA
+888 PTAMIVIITIFA
-900 WVSGRLESFP
+900 WVSGRLESMP
-910 LLVISMFA
+910 LLIISMFA
-918 ALAIGFHNDVS
+918 ALAIGFNSNVAGGVDSDVE
-929 DSGPVTD
+929 
-936 GALWDVIS
+936 LWDVIS
-944 LSAFYG
+944 QSAFYG
-950 AVYSLIVNQMAR
+950 ALYALIISQMAR
-962 TGILYRFINE
+962 LGILYRYISEIQGQTNVGDYSQSTYLMLINTDE
-972 TLMPPVKYDNDI
+972 SKAMFQNFTKWVTI
-984 SANYLVLHNNE
+984 S
-995 TSKGLFLE
+995 
-1003 FSKWATI
+1003 
-1010 TGFLFS
+1010 GFLFS
-1016 FTVVSGIGPILGA
+1016 FTAVSGYGPIIGA
-1029 LYLTYCTIYD
+1029 AYLTYCTVYD
-1039 KYRYLFTALPVV
+1039 RYKYFFTFLPVV
-1051 HILTFVNFSI
+1051 HILAFINLTI
-1061 QNDYSEST
+1061 QNDHIIDENL
-1069 FYQLAGII
+1069 FFKLAGLI

-1088 SSKAEYG
+1088 SSKAELG
-1095 WKMFDWAEDEEDEF
+1095 WKMFDWDDEDEF
-1109 YTWLDNL
+1109 YSWLDNL
-1116 GIVSMGYVV
+1116 GIVAMGYVV
-1125 AGFGLAMQRIEVDEL
+1125 IGFLLAMEKFNPDSVL
-1140 AWGLMAIY
+1140 WSMLAIY
-1148 LAGVGLQGF
+1148 LGGIGLIGF

-1167 GFGTFGTIISL
+1167 GFGTFGSIISL
-1178 FGLSMEFD
+1178 FGLSMQFD
-1186 ADQSIFRYITWM
+1186 SDQSIFRYITWM
-1198 FTGIVAF
+1198 FIGIVAF

-1215 GEISNLYEFEP
+1215 GEISSLYDMDAQAQGAMLHDASETKSEEP
-1226 QPVASTTV
+1226 
-1234 EVEEEVTEEKELEL
+1234 ELDLDKELSE
-1248 DIDQELDAIDL
+1248 IEF

>member
-14 SIAPVAN
+14 SMVQVAG
-21 RPGSLFTPESTA
+21 RPGSLFTPESAA
-33 PATEVPIKNYQGPQE
+33 PATETPIVNYQGPQE

-65 AAIWGGIIS
+65 AAIWGGILS
-74 IAWDDTTTDQDFL
+74 IAWDDSTTDQDFL
-87 VLGFGGIISAIMA
+87 VLGFGGIISAVMA

-111 GNEVQSIHGYI
+111 GSEVQSIHGYI

-143 LAAESGIDFLVD
+143 IAAESGIDFLID
-155 EARPWAEQDWQPAA
+155 DARPWSEQDWQPAA
-169 EAIYLQLA
+169 EAIYLQLG

-228 YELGISIISL
+228 YELGVSIISL

-269 EFAHSPEGIVGGE
+269 EFAHSPDGIVGGE

-330 EDLNLVLGPLR
+330 QDLNLVLGPLR

-386 FLFTPESSVI
+386 FLFTPESSII
-396 PWIIATAMLPYLVI
+396 PWIIATLMLPYLVI

-447 EEVILLAILIIVEY
+447 EEFVLLAILIVVEY

-473 NTAVIGLFLSKAVLF
+473 NTAVLGLFLSKAVLF

-501 ILIVAYLQQDEAVK
+501 ILIVAYLQQEDAVK
-515 SGEHGKFVTACL
+515 SGEHGKFVTASL
-527 GITVAMVLTV
+527 GIALAMVLTV

-549 LDDYENVLDGF
+549 LDDYETILDGF

-573 IMFKFRES
+573 VMFRFRDS

-587 LFKLTQAKSQ
+587 LFKVTQAKSQ
-597 SMVPVYD
+597 SLVPVYD

-610 INPFDGNSEDIEGY
+610 INPFTDKSEDIEGY

-658 GIIVLPIA
+658 GIIILPIA

-673 MEDKNNSISRAIAV
+673 MENKNNSISRAIAV
-687 WATFIIA
+687 WATVIIA
-694 LPIAIKFLVND
+694 LPIAIKFLLND
-705 YDTDELQIN
+705 YETDKLQIN
-714 TLLFDLILL
+714 TLLFDVILL

-733 KRDDMDKAELNES
+733 KRDDMDRAELNEA

-765 GLLFLSMYT
+765 GLLFLSMYI

-785 VFLLCVAPFAIFLFV
+785 VFVLCVAPFSIFLFV

-815 ITVLGMM
+815 ITILGMV

-834 SSVVLSLSMMA
+834 ASSVLSISMMA
-845 VIIKSVLDSKNIVDD
+845 IIIKSVLDSKNIIDD

-918 ALAIGFHNDVS
+918 ALAIGFHNDFS
-929 DSGPVTD
+929 DSGAVND
-936 GALWDVIS
+936 GELWDVIS

-962 TGILYRFINE
+962 TGLLYRFINE
-972 TLMPPVKYDNDI
+972 SLTSEEDNLETT
-984 SANYLVLHNNE
+984 ANYLVLYNNE
-995 TSKGLFLE
+995 ESKGLFLD

-1016 FTVVSGIGPILGA
+1016 FTVVSGIGPVIGA

-1039 KYRYLFTALPVV
+1039 KYRYLFTAIPVV

-1061 QNDYSEST
+1061 QNDFSEST

-1077 LIIEGLLLTYY
+1077 LIIEGLLLTLY

-1095 WKMFDWAEDEEDEF
+1095 WKMFGWAEDEEDEF

-1125 AGFGLAMQRIEVDEL
+1125 AGFGLAMQKIDTDEL

-1148 LAGVGLQGF
+1148 LAGIGLQGF
-1157 RESTEAPWRR
+1157 RENTEAPWRR

-1215 GEISNLYEFEP
+1215 GEISTLYEIQP
-1226 QPVASTTV
+1226 QPVSATSV
-1234 EVEEEVTEEKELEL
+1234 EVEEIEEEQAEL
-1248 DIDQELDAIDL
+1248 DIDKELDAIDL

>member
-14 SIAPVAN
+14 SMVQVAD
-21 RPGSLFTPESTA
+21 RPGSLFTSEGAA
-33 PATEVPIKNYQGPQE
+33 PATETPIVNYQGPQE

-65 AAIWGGIIS
+65 AAIWGGILS
-74 IAWDDTTTDQDFL
+74 IAWDDSTTDQDFL
-87 VLGFGGIISAIMA
+87 VLGFGGIISAVMA

-111 GNEVQSIHGYI
+111 GSEVQSIHGYI

-143 LAAESGIDFLVD
+143 IAAESGIDFLID
-155 EARPWAEQDWQPAA
+155 DARPWSEQDWQPAA
-169 EAIYLQLA
+169 EAIYLQLG

-228 YELGISIISL
+228 YELGVSIISL

-269 EFAHSPEGIVGGE
+269 EFAHSPDGIVGGE

-330 EDLNLVLGPLR
+330 QDLNLVLGPLR

-386 FLFTPESSVI
+386 FLFTPESSII
-396 PWIIATAMLPYLVI
+396 PWIIATLMLPYLVI

-447 EEVILLAILIIVEY
+447 EEFVLLAILIVVEY

-473 NTAVIGLFLSKAVLF
+473 NTAVLGLFLSKAVLF

-501 ILIVAYLQQDEAVK
+501 ILIVAYLQQEDAVK
-515 SGEHGKFVTACL
+515 SGEHGKFVTASL
-527 GITVAMVLTV
+527 GIALAMVLTV

-549 LDDYENVLDGF
+549 LDDYENILDGF

-573 IMFKFRES
+573 VMFRFRDS

-587 LFKLTQAKSQ
+587 LFKVTQAKSQ
-597 SMVPVYD
+597 SLVPVYD

-610 INPFDGNSEDIEGY
+610 INPFTDKSEDIEGY

-658 GIIVLPIA
+658 GIIILPIA

-673 MEDKNNSISRAIAV
+673 MENKNNSISRAIAV
-687 WATFIIA
+687 WATVIIA
-694 LPIAIKFLVND
+694 LPIAIKFLLND
-705 YDTDELQIN
+705 YETDKLQIN
-714 TLLFDLILL
+714 TLLFDVILL

-733 KRDDMDKAELNES
+733 KRDDMDRAELNEA

-765 GLLFLSMYT
+765 GLLFLSMYI

-785 VFLLCVAPFAIFLFV
+785 VFVLCVAPFSIFLFV

-815 ITVLGMM
+815 ITILGMV

-834 SSVVLSLSMMA
+834 ASSVLSISMMA
-845 VIIKSVLDSKNIVDD
+845 IIIKSVLDSKNIIDD
-860 TLSQLPFTIPFI
+860 TVSQLPFTIPFI

-918 ALAIGFHNDVS
+918 ALAIGFHNDFS
-929 DSGPVTD
+929 DSGAVTD
-936 GALWDVIS
+936 GELWDVIS

-962 TGILYRFINE
+962 TGLLYRFINE
-972 TLMPPVKYDNDI
+972 SLTSEEDNLETT
-984 SANYLVLHNNE
+984 ANYLVLYNNE
-995 TSKGLFLE
+995 ESKGLFLD

-1016 FTVVSGIGPILGA
+1016 FTVVSGIGPVIGA

-1039 KYRYLFTALPVV
+1039 KYRYLFTAIPVV

-1061 QNDYSEST
+1061 QNDFSEST

-1077 LIIEGLLLTYY
+1077 LIIEGLLLTLY

-1095 WKMFDWAEDEEDEF
+1095 WKMFGWAEDEEDEF

-1125 AGFGLAMQRIEVDEL
+1125 AGFGLAMQKIDTDEL

-1148 LAGVGLQGF
+1148 LAGIGLQGF
-1157 RESTEAPWRR
+1157 RENTEAPWRR

-1186 ADQSIFRYITWM
+1186 ADESIFRYITWM

-1215 GEISNLYEFEP
+1215 GEISTLYEIQP
-1226 QPVASTTV
+1226 QPVASTSV
-1234 EVEEEVTEEKELEL
+1234 KVEEIEEEQAEL
-1248 DIDQELDAIDL
+1248 DIDKELDAIDL

>member
-14 SIAPVAN
+14 SMVQVAD
-21 RPGSLFTPESTA
+21 RPGSLFTPESAA
-33 PATEVPIKNYQGPQE
+33 PATETPIVNYQGPQE

-65 AAIWGGIIS
+65 AAIWGGILS
-74 IAWDDTTTDQDFL
+74 IAWDDSTTDQDFL

-111 GNEVQSIHGYI
+111 GSEVQSIHGYI

-143 LAAESGIDFLVD
+143 IAAESGIDFLID
-155 EARPWAEQDWQPAA
+155 DARPWSEQDWQPAA
-169 EAIYLQLA
+169 EAIYLQLS

-228 YELGISIISL
+228 YELGVSIISL

-269 EFAHSPEGIVGGE
+269 EFAHSPDGIVGGE

-386 FLFTPESSVI
+386 FLFTPESSII
-396 PWIIATAMLPYLVI
+396 PWIIATLMLPYLVI

-447 EEVILLAILIIVEY
+447 EEFVLLAILIVVEY

-473 NTAVIGLFLSKAVLF
+473 NTAVLGLFLSKAVLF

-501 ILIVAYLQQDEAVK
+501 ILIVAYLQQEDAVK
-515 SGEHGKFVTACL
+515 SGEHGKFVTASL
-527 GITVAMVLTV
+527 GIALAMVLTV

-549 LDDYENVLDGF
+549 LDEYENILDGF

-573 IMFKFRES
+573 IMFRFRDS

-587 LFKLTQAKSQ
+587 LFKVTQAKSQ
-597 SMVPVYD
+597 SLVPVYD

-610 INPFDGNSEDIEGY
+610 INPFTDKTEDIEGY

-643 SFIDIESLLTDVHWI
+643 SFIDIESLLIDVHWI
-658 GIIVLPIA
+658 AIIILPIA

-673 MEDKNNSISRAIAV
+673 MESKNNSISRAIAV
-687 WATFIIA
+687 WATVIIA
-694 LPIAIKFLVND
+694 LPIAIKFLLND
-705 YDTDELQIN
+705 YDTDKLQIN
-714 TLLFDLILL
+714 TLLFDVILL

-733 KRDDMDKAELNES
+733 KRDDMDRAELNES

-765 GLLFLSMYT
+765 GLLFLSMYI
-774 LVIYRSILHRR
+774 LVIYRSMLHRR
-785 VFLLCVAPFAIFLFV
+785 VFVLCVAPFSIFLFM
-800 DRFVAAGSHIAPLLD
+800 DRFVAAGSHFAPLLD
-815 ITVLGMM
+815 VTVLGMGM
-822 MDEVN
+822 EEVN

-834 SSVVLSLSMMA
+834 ASAVLSISMMA
-845 VIIKSVLDSKNIVDD
+845 VIIKSVLDSKNIIDD

-918 ALAIGFHNDVS
+918 ALAIGFHNDFS
-929 DSGPVTD
+929 DSGAVTD
-936 GALWDVIS
+936 GELWDVIS

-962 TGILYRFINE
+962 TGLLYRFINE
-972 TLMPPVKYDNDI
+972 SLASKEDDLDST
-984 SANYLVLHNNE
+984 ANYLVLYNNE
-995 TSKGLFLE
+995 ESKGLFLD
-1003 FSKWATI
+1003 FTKWATI

-1016 FTVVSGIGPILGA
+1016 FTVVSGIGPVIGA

-1039 KYRYLFTALPVV
+1039 KYRYLFTAIPIV

-1061 QNDYSEST
+1061 QNDFSESM

-1077 LIIEGLLLTYY
+1077 LIIEGLLLTLY

-1095 WKMFDWAEDEEDEF
+1095 WKMFGWAEDEEDEF

-1125 AGFGLAMQRIEVDEL
+1125 AGFGLAMQKIDTDEL

-1157 RESTEAPWRR
+1157 RENTEAPWRR

-1215 GEISNLYEFEP
+1215 GEISTLYEIQPEP
-1226 QPVASTTV
+1226 AAATSV
-1234 EVEEEVTEEKELEL
+1234 EIEEIEEEQAEL
-1248 DIDQELDAIDL
+1248 DIDKELDAIDL

>member
-14 SIAPVAN
+14 SIVQVSD
-21 RPGSLFTPESTA
+21 RPGSLFTPESAA
-33 PATEVPIKNYQGPQE
+33 PATETPIVNYQGPQE

-74 IAWDDTTTDQDFL
+74 IAWDDSTTDQDFL
-87 VLGFGGIISAIMA
+87 VLGFGGIISAVMA

-111 GNEVQSIHGYI
+111 GSEVQSIHGYI

-143 LAAESGIDFLVD
+143 IAAESGIDFLID
-155 EARPWAEQDWQPAA
+155 DARPWSEQDWQPAA
-169 EAIYLQLA
+169 EAIYLQLG

-228 YELGISIISL
+228 YELGVSIISL

-269 EFAHSPEGIVGGE
+269 EFAHSPDGIVGGE

-330 EDLNLVLGPLR
+330 QDLNLVLGPLR

-386 FLFTPESSVI
+386 FLFTPESSII
-396 PWIIATAMLPYLVI
+396 PWIIATLMLPYLVI

-447 EEVILLAILIIVEY
+447 EEFVLLAILIVVEY

-473 NTAVIGLFLSKAVLF
+473 NTAVLGLFLSKAVLF

-501 ILIVAYLQQDEAVK
+501 ILIVAYLQQEDAVK
-515 SGEHGKFVTACL
+515 SGEHGKFVTASL
-527 GITVAMVLTV
+527 GIALAMVLTV

-549 LDDYENVLDGF
+549 LDDYENILDGF

-573 IMFKFRES
+573 VMFRFRDS

-587 LFKLTQAKSQ
+587 LFKVTQAKSQ
-597 SMVPVYD
+597 SLVPVYD

-610 INPFDGNSEDIEGY
+610 INPFTDKSEDIEGY

-658 GIIVLPIA
+658 GIIILPIA

-673 MEDKNNSISRAIAV
+673 MENKNNSISRAIAV
-687 WATFIIA
+687 WATVIIA
-694 LPIAIKFLVND
+694 LPIAIKFLLND
-705 YDTDELQIN
+705 YETDKLQIN
-714 TLLFDLILL
+714 TLLFDVILL

-733 KRDDMDKAELNES
+733 KRDDMDRAELNEA

-765 GLLFLSMYT
+765 GLLFLSMYI

-785 VFLLCVAPFAIFLFV
+785 VFVLCVAPFSIFLFV

-815 ITVLGMM
+815 ITILGMV

-834 SSVVLSLSMMA
+834 ASSVLSISMMA
-845 VIIKSVLDSKNIVDD
+845 IIIKSVLDSKNIIDD

-918 ALAIGFHNDVS
+918 ALAIGFHNDFS
-929 DSGPVTD
+929 DSGAVND
-936 GALWDVIS
+936 GELWDVIS

-962 TGILYRFINE
+962 TGLLYRFINE
-972 TLMPPVKYDNDI
+972 SLTSEEDNLETT
-984 SANYLVLHNNE
+984 ANYLVLYNNE
-995 TSKGLFLE
+995 ESKGLFLD

-1016 FTVVSGIGPILGA
+1016 FTVVSGIGPVIGA

-1039 KYRYLFTALPVV
+1039 KYRYLFTAIPVV

-1061 QNDYSEST
+1061 QNDFSEST

-1077 LIIEGLLLTYY
+1077 LIIEGLLLTLY

-1095 WKMFDWAEDEEDEF
+1095 WKMFGWAEGEEDEF

-1125 AGFGLAMQRIEVDEL
+1125 AGFGLAMQKIDTDEL

-1148 LAGVGLQGF
+1148 LAGIGLQGF
-1157 RESTEAPWRR
+1157 RENTEAPWRR

-1215 GEISNLYEFEP
+1215 GEISTLYEIQP
-1226 QPVASTTV
+1226 QPVATTSV
-1234 EVEEEVTEEKELEL
+1234 EVEEIEEEQAEL
-1248 DIDQELDAIDL
+1248 DIDKELDAIDL